1 MMDLVLTLFYMH
13 FSHILIFKNYIKV
26 NYYNKTNVRHFE
38 NSFGVFPLENSDNLS
53 VCSSQSMV
61 LVPSATLNETN
72 DQKFISKRVSLEYFK
87 SILLLVYLQHFF

>member
-1 MMDLVLTLFYMH
+1 MH
-13 FSHILIFKNYIKV
+13 FGHSLIFKNYIRV
-26 NYYNKTNVRHFE
+26 NYLNKTNVCYFE

-87 SILLLVYLQHFF
+87 IYFIAGALLTIIFLMLN